1 MVLIYINVL
10 IYKSLQYIN
19 QYDVIF
25 WRHGIIGKFVEGV
38 IFSLLIRVPRPS
50 FMLKWQLRFNQ
61 KNSEI
66 V

>member
-1 MVLIYINVL
+1 MTSYFGVMA
-10 IYKSLQYIN
+10 SLA
-19 QYDVIF
+19 F
-25 WRHGIIGKFVEGV
+25 EGV
-38 IFSLLIRVPRPS
+38 IFSLLIRVPKPS